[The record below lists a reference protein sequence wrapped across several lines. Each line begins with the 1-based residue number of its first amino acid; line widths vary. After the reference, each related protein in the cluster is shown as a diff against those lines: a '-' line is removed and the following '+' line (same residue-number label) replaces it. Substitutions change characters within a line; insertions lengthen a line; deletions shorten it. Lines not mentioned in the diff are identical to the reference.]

1 MNCQNFETVVGDLA
15 RGVPLEARVCQ
26 EAQEHEESCAGC
38 AARLADE
45 RALSAGLKALAATM
59 KDEEAPARVEG
70 SLLAAFRARAAQATP
85 DAAPAPAAATTAE
98 ELPAGVLPFVKPQ
111 ADRQWSW
118 KKTLATAATA
128 AAAAAVTLAVLVP
141 RGPSPERTRTSPA
154 VAAVMPRV
162 ETTPPAR
169 GGESERDVQTARATR
184 GDSYEADP
192 PGVAPPRVASAPR
205 PSGRVQAVPASYSN
219 GGSRG
224 GRQPRAYRD
233 EPELMTEFFPV
244 AQGGGLASGEG
255 GHIVRVELPRSALAS
270 YGLPVNVEN
279 AAARVKADVLL
290 GEDGTARA
298 IRFVR

>member
-1 MNCQNFETVVGDLA
+1 
-15 RGVPLEARVCQ
+15 
-26 EAQEHEESCAGC
+26 
-38 AARLADE
+38 
-45 RALSAGLKALAATM
+45 
-59 KDEEAPARVEG
+59 
-70 SLLAAFRARAAQATP
+70 AFRARAAEAAR
-85 DAAPAPAAATTAE
+85 DAAPAPAPAAKME

-111 ADRQWSW
+111 VDRQWSW

-128 AAAAAVTLAVLVP
+128 AAAAAAVALAVLVP
-141 RGPSPERTRTSPA
+141 SGPSPEGKRTSPA
-154 VAAVMPRV
+154 FAAVTPQV
-162 ETTPPAR
+162 ETTHAAR
-169 GGESERDVQTARATR
+169 GGESERGLQTARAAR

-192 PGVAPPRVASAPR
+192 PSVAPPRVASASR

-224 GRQPRAYRD
+224 GRRPRAYRD
-233 EPELMTEFFPV
+233 EPEVMTEFFPV

-255 GHIVRVELPRSALAS
+255 GHIVRVELPRSALAA